1 MYQYDQY
8 DQTIVDERVAQY
20 ADQVRRRLSG
30 ELSEEEFR
38 PLRLQNGLYMQRH
51 AYMHRIAIP
60 YGNLRSD
67 QMRMLATIAREHD
80 RGYGHF
86 STRTNIQ
93 FNWVELEETPEILR
107 KLASVQMHGIQTSGN
122 CIRNITADQFAG
134 IAPDETVDPRPW
146 AEILRQWS
154 TFHPEFA
161 WLPRKFKIAVSGSK
175 EDRAAVQIH
184 DLGVYLSKNAD
195 GEVVASIL
203 AGGGLGRTPMIGAII
218 RENLPWQHLLTYC
231 EAVLRVYNRY
241 GRRDNLYKAR
251 IKILVKALSPEKF
264 AQQVEEEWQHLKDGP
279 STLTQTELDRVSQYF
294 QPPQYD
300 KLPGTDPSF
309 EKHLLESRAFARWV
323 ERSVR
328 PHRVSGYAAV
338 TLSLKPHG
346 VAPGDATDAQ
356 MAAVADL
363 ADAYSLGEI

>member
-1 MYQYDQY
+1 MYQYDQI
-8 DQTIVDERVAQY
+8 DQTIVDERVEQY

-93 FNWVELEETPEILR
+93 FNWINSKKRR
-107 KLASVQMHGIQTSGN
+107 KSCASSRRSQMHGIQTSGN

-134 IAPDETVDPRPW
+134 VAPDEIVDPRPW

-161 WLPRKFKIAVSGSK
+161 WLPRKFKIAVNGS
-175 EDRAAVQIH
+175 DRRPR
-184 DLGVYLSKNAD
+184 GR
-195 GEVVASIL
+195 
-203 AGGGLGRTPMIGAII
+203 AGPRS
-218 RENLPWQHLLTYC
+218 R
-231 EAVLRVYNRY
+231 RV
-241 GRRDNLYKAR
+241 
-251 IKILVKALSPEKF
+251 S
-264 AQQVEEEWQHLKDGP
+264 EEERG
-279 STLTQTELDRVSQYF
+279 
-294 QPPQYD
+294 
-300 KLPGTDPSF
+300 G
-309 EKHLLESRAFARWV
+309 
-323 ERSVR
+323 
-328 PHRVSGYAAV
+328 
-338 TLSLKPHG
+338 
-346 VAPGDATDAQ
+346 
-356 MAAVADL
+356 
-363 ADAYSLGEI
+363 

>member
-1 MYQYDQY
+1 MYQYDQI
-8 DQTIVDERVAQY
+8 DQRIVDERVAQY

-67 QMRMLATIAREHD
+67 QLRMLATIAREHD

-93 FNWVELEETPEILR
+93 FNWIELEETPEILR
-107 KLASVQMHGIQTSGN
+107 KLASVQMHAIQTSGN

-134 IAPDETVDPRPW
+134 VAPDETVDPRPW

-161 WLPRKFKIAVSGSK
+161 WLPRKFKIAVCGSA

-184 DLGVYLSKNAD
+184 DLGVYLKKNAE

-203 AGGGLGRTPMIGAII
+203 AGGGWPHADHRRGHQGRFAVAASA
-218 RENLPWQHLLTYC
+218 H
-231 EAVLRVYNRY
+231 VLR
-241 GRRDNLYKAR
+241 
-251 IKILVKALSPEKF
+251 
-264 AQQVEEEWQHLKDGP
+264 
-279 STLTQTELDRVSQYF
+279 
-294 QPPQYD
+294 
-300 KLPGTDPSF
+300 
-309 EKHLLESRAFARWV
+309 SRAAR
-323 ERSVR
+323 
-328 PHRVSGYAAV
+328 
-338 TLSLKPHG
+338 L
-346 VAPGDATDAQ
+346 
-356 MAAVADL
+356 
-363 ADAYSLGEI
+363 